1 MHKDLPTT
9 TQTVDRSQFPWVKA
23 KKFRDEHQ
31 KGYVVALSAGV
42 AHYFYN
48 HGQARIAAVHVLY
61 INNNANHLEP
71 RKKETNGI

>member
-1 MHKDLPTT
+1 MSTK
-9 TQTVDRSQFPWVKA
+9 
-23 KKFRDEHQ
+23 
-31 KGYVVALSAGV
+31 KGYVVALLAGV

-48 HGQARIAAVHVLY
+48 HGQDRIAAVHVLY